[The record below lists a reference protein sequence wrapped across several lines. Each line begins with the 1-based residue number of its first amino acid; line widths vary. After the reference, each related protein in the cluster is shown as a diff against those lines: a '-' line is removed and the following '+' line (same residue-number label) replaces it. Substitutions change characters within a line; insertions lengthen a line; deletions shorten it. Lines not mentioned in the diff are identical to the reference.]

1 MNSPK
6 QVDSFNEALR
16 ILWLENANKADLNSS
31 EKELNFILSTQ
42 SETDIDKI
50 KENLFID
57 KLYTKL
63 NAPSLGQLILEAL
76 KSKSILDDNFI
87 EQSKLPNEIIAAL
100 KEDSIF
106 PNNIPVRL
114 LKNIF
119 NLLNISI
126 EEAEQA
132 IWRTYSIVKNKG
144 SIYSLSS
151 KLQPA
156 FRHKNPDKKTAFHAN
171 SQTDGRELFE
181 NEDALKKYVDRLKE
195 LTNQEQ

>member
-1 MNSPK
+1 MNYPK

-16 ILWLENANKADLNSS
+16 ILWLENANKADINSS

-42 SETDIDKI
+42 SETDINKV
-50 KENLFID
+50 KESLFID

-87 EQSKLPNEIIAAL
+87 EQSKLPNEIITAL

-114 LKNIF
+114 LKNIL
-119 NLLNISI
+119 NLLNISF
-126 EEAEQA
+126 EDAEQA
-132 IWRTYSIVKNKG
+132 IWKTYSIVKNKG
-144 SIYSLSS
+144 SVYLLSS
-151 KLQPA
+151 KIQPA
-156 FRHKNPDKKTAFHAN
+156 FRHKNPDKKSAFHAN
-171 SQTDGRELFE
+171 SETDGRELFE
-181 NEDALKKYVDRLKE
+181 NEDAVKKYVNRLKE
-195 LTNQEQ
+195 LINQEL